1 MSRKKE
7 DAIAAGV
14 KAAETQHNMKRRK
27 PWHDYRCKGTYMLTL
42 VVEGRRPL
50 LGKVVT
56 IPAADAAGVVA
67 DADAVGAYV
76 DLTELGKTIR
86 DEEAKKI
93 SAVYKMVE
101 VWKLCIMPDHI
112 HMIMRV
118 TEDMPDGKHLGNVVA
133 GFKGGCSRA
142 WWRQKPCADA
152 QGVVVDAD
160 AQGVVADANAQGG
173 LVATTPAVSAAGKET
188 DKATDNRRPSLF
200 ESGYNDQILLEDG
213 QLDNWI
219 HYLDDNPQR
228 LAVKRLHPDYFTT
241 MHYFDI
247 GEWHC
252 QAVGNRFLL
261 DIPQKAAVIVH
272 NAYTD
277 KEYADYKRQWLECGE
292 AGGILVSAAIAT
304 REKEVMREAM
314 DRGYRLILVRENGFP
329 PLYKPS
335 GESFDA
341 CSNGRLLQ
349 VSPWDYH
356 MERRTISREQCL
368 MLNRLVEEISY
379 TGGNQVRAPSA

>member
-133 GFKGGCSRA
+133 GFKGGC
-142 WWRQKPCADA
+142 
-152 QGVVVDAD
+152 
-160 AQGVVADANAQGG
+160 
-173 LVATTPAVSAAGKET
+173 
-188 DKATDNRRPSLF
+188 
-200 ESGYNDQILLEDG
+200 
-213 QLDNWI
+213 
-219 HYLDDNPQR
+219 
-228 LAVKRLHPDYFTT
+228 
-241 MHYFDI
+241 
-247 GEWHC
+247 
-252 QAVGNRFLL
+252 
-261 DIPQKAAVIVH
+261 
-272 NAYTD
+272 
-277 KEYADYKRQWLECGE
+277 
-292 AGGILVSAAIAT
+292 
-304 REKEVMREAM
+304 
-314 DRGYRLILVRENGFP
+314 
-329 PLYKPS
+329 
-335 GESFDA
+335 
-341 CSNGRLLQ
+341 
-349 VSPWDYH
+349 
-356 MERRTISREQCL
+356 
-368 MLNRLVEEISY
+368 
-379 TGGNQVRAPSA
+379 